1 MTKSPAPHAPSP
13 LGWTPAE
20 GFPLPGAP
28 GRADDRIGFI
38 LRLGRSLH
46 DSGYAAHRLEE
57 ALTIAA
63 EQLGLEAQFYST
75 PTSIMASFG
84 PVDDQRAVMIRVQPQ
99 DTNLGRL
106 ALVDEATR
114 MVLNGQLTPFQ
125 GSRRLDVIER
135 APPIYPRWL
144 NVVAFAGASGAS
156 ACFLQGGWREMA
168 AAGLIGLTI
177 GLLAVMSGHHPSLS
191 RVFEPVSALIASF
204 FAALLAVTGFP
215 ISVFLATLGGVI
227 VLLPGYMVTSAMTE
241 LSTRHLASGTARFM
255 GALVILIGLIFG
267 IALGGK
273 LAALVFGEVPTAVVV
288 PTPEWVLPLA
298 LIVTPLAFMVL
309 LRAQPRD
316 AGWIVV
322 SSLLSYAGAFIG
334 TRGLGPELGAFVG
347 AFVCG
352 LTSAWYARL
361 TNRPA
366 QIALVPGL
374 LLLVPGSVGLRSMAS
389 LLDNHYQLGVEGAFR
404 MVLIAVSLVAGTL
417 IAAIVSPRRKLLV

>member
-13 LGWTPAE
+13 FGWTPAE

-46 DSGYAAHRLEE
+46 DSGYAANRLEE
-57 ALTIAA
+57 TLTIAA
-63 EQLGLEAQFYST
+63 DQLGLEAQFYST
-75 PTSIMASFG
+75 PTTIMASFG
-84 PVDDQRAVMIRVQPQ
+84 PQDDQRVVIIRVQPQ

-135 APPIYPRWL
+135 APPIYPRGL
-144 NVVAFAGASGAS
+144 NVLAFAGASGAS

-168 AAGLIGLTI
+168 AAGLIGLVI
-177 GLLAVMSGHHPSLS
+177 GLLAIVAGHHPSFG
-191 RVFEPVSALIASF
+191 RVFETVSALVASF
-204 FAALLAVTGFP
+204 LAALLAVTGFP
-215 ISVFLATLGGVI
+215 IAVFLATLGGVI
-227 VLLPGYMVTSAMTE
+227 VLLPGYMVTTAMTE

-255 GALVILIGLIFG
+255 GAVVILIGLIFG
-267 IALGGK
+267 IALGGR
-273 LAALVFGEVPTAVVV
+273 LAALLFGAVSTAAVVS
-288 PTPEWVLPLA
+288 PPGWVLPLA
-298 LIVTPLAFMVL
+298 LICTPLAFMVL

-316 AGWIVV
+316 AGWILLT
-322 SSLLSYAGAFIG
+322 SLLAYGGAFVG
-334 TRGLGPELGAFVG
+334 SQGLGPELGAFVG
-347 AFVCG
+347 AFVAG

-374 LLLVPGSVGLRSMAS
+374 LLLVPGSVGLRSLAS
-389 LLDNHYQLGVEGAFR
+389 LLDSNYQLGVEGAFR